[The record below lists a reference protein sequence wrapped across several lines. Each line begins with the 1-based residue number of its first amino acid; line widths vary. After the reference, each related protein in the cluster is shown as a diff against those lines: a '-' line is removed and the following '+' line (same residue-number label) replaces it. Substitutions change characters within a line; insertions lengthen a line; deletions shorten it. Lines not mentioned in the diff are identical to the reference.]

1 MNTTLK
7 GDLFEERAYH
17 IIQTSIAE
25 GNFGLLPESC
35 RVSRKPPYFS
45 KDREGDIIF
54 DLSIE
59 VWPKGAE
66 RCHLLYLV
74 ECKDYSGDV
83 PVNDV
88 EEFVAKIGQ
97 VAGEY
102 VKGVFVTTGRMQKAA
117 LNILKNRRFMY
128 IQVDKDDKA
137 NIVLHNQKRKK
148 QLLVDAA
155 PVTSWSE
162 QATKLAEIRNL
173 LQHDKLGSEDWDKLI
188 EHHLT
193 SQLNARVYWEQPG
206 QEVSGLERLSK
217 SLIEEMTKNIINEF
231 DGSIL
236 YRGKPLPLDQ
246 FMVYLTEKYDLKI
259 ITDEPMPAGK
269 VHLNGF
275 YDREN
280 KCIHIN
286 PSLKDTGQFAFVC
299 AHEIGHFFLHENLA
313 MSQQLYKAQE
323 DSIYNKETSKHVLEK
338 EKHWIEWQANQFG
351 AALIMPHR
359 SLLVQL
365 ITWQLDEGIRNKGTL
380 YLDHQEQNVR
390 DFKVA
395 ITLLGYKFGV
405 SRTILEYR
413 MRDLEIIKYKNRQGY
428 NAYSLFGNAREPQTL
443 SQILNRM
450 F

>member
-7 GDLFEERAYH
+7 GDLFEERAYD

-25 GNFGLLPESC
+25 GNFGLLPETC
-35 RVSRKPPYFS
+35 RVFRKPPYFS

-66 RCHLLYLV
+66 RCHLLYLI

-102 VKGVFVTTGRMQKAA
+102 VKGVFVTTGRMQKSA
-117 LNILKNRRFMY
+117 LNILKNRRFMF
-128 IQVDKDDKA
+128 IQVDKDSKA
-137 NIVLHNQKRKK
+137 NIVLHNKSRRKHP
-148 QLLVDAA
+148 LVDFA
-155 PVTSWSE
+155 PVVSWSE
-162 QATKLAEIRNL
+162 QANKLAEIRNL
-173 LQHDKLGSEDWDKLI
+173 LQQNEMDSEDWDKLI
-188 EHHLT
+188 GHHLT
-193 SQLNARVYWEQPG
+193 SQLNSKIYWEQPG
-206 QEVSGLERLSK
+206 QEISGLEHLSK
-217 SLIEEMTKNIINEF
+217 NLIEDMTKKIISEF

-236 YRGKPLPLDQ
+236 YRGRPLPMDQ
-246 FMVYLTEKYDLKI
+246 FILYLAEKYGLNFF
-259 ITDEPMPAGK
+259 TDGPMPEGK
-269 VHLNGF
+269 AHLNGF

-280 KCIHIN
+280 KSIYIN
-286 PSLKDTGQFAFVC
+286 PALTDTGQFAFVC
-299 AHEIGHFFLHENLA
+299 AHEIGHFFLHEHLE
-313 MSQQLYKAQE
+313 MSQQLYEAQA
-323 DSIYNKETSKHVLEK
+323 DSAYNKETRKHVLEK
-338 EKHWIEWQANQFG
+338 EKHWVEWQANQFG
-351 AALIMPHR
+351 AALIMPQR
-359 SLLVQL
+359 SLLAQL
-365 ITWQLDEGIRNKGTL
+365 ITWQMEEGIRNKGTL
-380 YLDHQEQNVR
+380 YLDHQEQNIR

-395 ITLLGYKFGV
+395 ITLLAYKFGV

-413 MRDLEIIKYKNRQGY
+413 MRDLDMIKYKNRQGY

-443 SQILNRM
+443 SQILSRM